1 MIKYVKN
8 ILRSAGQDHLGL
20 PIVLLI
26 IFIVIVI
33 FRSPEFFTAHGI
45 AGAIIVAAPLI
56 LSTLALTPIVLAGRG
71 GVDLAVGP
79 LLAFINITLI
89 LWVVNNN
96 ITHPVLVFSYVI
108 VAGVLFQLLQ
118 GVIVVYARVPP
129 IIVSLSGY
137 LVLSGLNLVIL
148 EQPTGHAPQWMASWG
163 AGTAVFSPVFFIL
176 VSAFIVWAIFSRSAF
191 FRHLKM
197 MGFDERTAYTSGVN
211 INAVR
216 LGAYAIAGFYAGLAA
231 LSYTALICSADP
243 IFGNA
248 YTLLAITALVLG
260 GTSLVGGKGGGLGSV
275 LGAIIMYMITCV
287 LSTFHFGLV
296 SGFVTQMVYG
306 VILILSFSVSMLS
319 KRGATDN

>member
-1 MIKYVKN
+1 
-8 ILRSAGQDHLGL
+8 
-20 PIVLLI
+20 
-26 IFIVIVI
+26 
-33 FRSPEFFTAHGI
+33 
-45 AGAIIVAAPLI
+45 
-56 LSTLALTPIVLAGRG
+56 
-71 GVDLAVGP
+71 
-79 LLAFINITLI
+79 
-89 LWVVNNN
+89 
-96 ITHPVLVFSYVI
+96 
-108 VAGVLFQLLQ
+108 
-118 GVIVVYARVPP
+118 
-129 IIVSLSGY
+129 
-137 LVLSGLNLVIL
+137 
-148 EQPTGHAPQWMASWG
+148 
-163 AGTAVFSPVFFIL
+163 
-176 VSAFIVWAIFSRSAF
+176 
-191 FRHLKM
+191 

-216 LGAYAIAGFYAGLAA
+216 LGAYAVAGFYAGLAA

-260 GTSLVGGKGGGLGSV
+260 GTSLVGGTGGGLGSV